1 MYVFDN
7 YQLGSED
14 ELIYIE
20 SSQEHHFAATL
31 MTQQSHREI
40 NIISRE
46 LDPLVY
52 DVPEFIDSVKK
63 MVLSN
68 RRSKISVIVIEPRA
82 VARRGHLL
90 LELAASLPTFI
101 EFRTPGK
108 EYKHFNESLFVADRT
123 GYVYRNSAERFEG
136 SLSFNDKR
144 KAKVFMNVFDEMWNR
159 STADPNLRRISL

>member
-14 ELIYIE
+14 ELVQIE
-20 SSQEHHFAATL
+20 SSQEHHSAATL
-31 MTQQSHREI
+31 MSQQSNREI

-63 MVLSN
+63 MVLAN
-68 RRSKISVIVIEPRA
+68 RRSKLRAIVIEPRTI
-82 VARRGHLL
+82 ARRGHLL
-90 LELAASLPTFI
+90 LDLAASLPTFI

-123 GYVYRNSAERFEG
+123 GFVYRNSAERYEG
-136 SLSFNDKR
+136 NLSFNDKR
-144 KAKVFMNVFDEMWNR
+144 KAKIFMDVFEEMWNR
-159 STADPNLRRISL
+159 STADANLRKISL